1 VTLGVVEGYEVHV
14 AVAWQGFVWSA
25 GADWL
30 AATLAGGTTLHEWAA
45 GHDRI
50 ASSAGRGTV
59 HAVPAPTLG
68 PDGRERWAVRHY
80 RRGGSVARYLDDR
93 YLAGGDSRPVR
104 ELKASAEARKRGVP
118 TPAVMAGATYSAGIF
133 YRADIATELIP
144 DAKSL
149 RHVLFGG
156 SAGPIDAETALH
168 LAGKVVRRLEEA
180 LVLHPDV
187 NAGNILLR
195 SHLGGTE
202 AHVIDLDR
210 CNVLSQEP
218 GRPYHFMRARL
229 ERSLRRLAERH
240 AVELSD
246 GCWRALRDGFGA
258 SS

>member
-1 VTLGVVEGYEVHV
+1 M
-14 AVAWQGFVWSA
+14 
-25 GADWL
+25 
-30 AATLAGGTTLHEWAA
+30 
-45 GHDRI
+45 
-50 ASSAGRGTV
+50 
-59 HAVPAPTLG
+59 
-68 PDGRERWAVRHY
+68 
-80 RRGGSVARYLDDR
+80 
-93 YLAGGDSRPVR
+93 R
-104 ELKASAEARKRGVP
+104 ELKASVEARKRGVP

-149 RHVLFGG
+149 RDVLFGG
-156 SAGPIDAETALH
+156 STGPIDAETALH

>member
-1 VTLGVVEGYEVHV
+1 MTLGVVEGYEVHV

-68 PDGRERWAVRHY
+68 PDGRECWAVRHY

-104 ELKASAEARKRGVP
+104 ELKASVEARKRGVP

-149 RHVLFGG
+149 RDVLFGAAQARSMPRRLFTSLG
-156 SAGPIDAETALH
+156 RWCAGWKRLLSCIPTSTQATSCFAVTSAGP
-168 LAGKVVRRLEEA
+168 RR
-180 LVLHPDV
+180 
-187 NAGNILLR
+187 
-195 SHLGGTE
+195 T
-202 AHVIDLDR
+202 
-210 CNVLSQEP
+210 
-218 GRPYHFMRARL
+218 
-229 ERSLRRLAERH
+229 
-240 AVELSD
+240 
-246 GCWRALRDGFGA
+246 
-258 SS
+258 